1 LGENITVQGYLT
13 PRVAG
18 LQITVYFEFGN
29 ESVTIDCYTVE
40 NGVFTGSFRP
50 ETIGIWGVQAV
61 FFEDGLTY
69 GSVGPQLAIEVQEPS
84 FLAKYSLYIGIGAGG
99 GVAAVA
105 VLMVYLKKWRTAGP
119 EEEW

>member
-1 LGENITVQGYLT
+1 
-13 PRVAG
+13 
-18 LQITVYFEFGN
+18 
-29 ESVTIDCYTVE
+29 
-40 NGVFTGSFRP
+40 
-50 ETIGIWGVQAV
+50 
-61 FFEDGLTY
+61 
-69 GSVGPQLAIEVQEPS
+69 VGPQLAIEVQEPS